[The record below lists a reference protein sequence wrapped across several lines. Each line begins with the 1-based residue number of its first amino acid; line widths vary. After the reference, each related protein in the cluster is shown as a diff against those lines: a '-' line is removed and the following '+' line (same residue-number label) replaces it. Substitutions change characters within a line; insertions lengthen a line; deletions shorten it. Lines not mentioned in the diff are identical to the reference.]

1 MFSCFKRSFIKA
13 FYFSKIKKIVVK
25 FLYFINL
32 LIKKKENSI
41 VALIDYEVIDG
52 KLVPYYSDNVYILCR
67 YILEQREDI
76 EITYIPSNQFGG
88 KSGKLISKREK
99 LYFLYKRLSAKI
111 ILFKHPPHVSEY
123 YTKEQHLIGL
133 GYFIP
138 FKADYWDFKKWYVFY
153 ANILNDEF
161 DLEHC
166 SKYKNEILEYNTYKK
181 SQFDNTNFTMI
192 TSSKYSAKTL
202 ARAHNWNED
211 VFKILGTPKSDKVE
225 PVNVS
230 ISQIFNIEDKGQKVV
245 LYTPTFRD
253 IYIRNSINEV
263 DKQAQTVF
271 GYENEKEELEEFL
284 VENNILLVIKLH
296 KSFPFYR
303 ELEKL
308 HIKEDKSYFKN
319 CYFLDFELEAKYDLS
334 IYNLFELSDAMIA
347 DYSSISF
354 DYLSYDKPIIYNI
367 PDIEEYREY
376 RGFSYEPIEN
386 LMAGECT
393 KTINQ
398 LKTALLTVSK
408 NEDSYKNERI
418 KVSTLVNE
426 VPEGKSLENIY
437 GYIEEIIN

>member
-13 FYFSKIKKIVVK
+13 FYVSKIKKIVVK
-25 FLYFINL
+25 FLYFFNL
-32 LIKKKENSI
+32 LIPKKKNSI
-41 VALIDYEVIDG
+41 VALIDYEIIDD
-52 KLVPYYSDNVYILCR
+52 KLVPYHSDNVYILCR

-76 EITYIPSNQFGG
+76 KITYIPSNQFGG
-88 KSGKLISKREK
+88 KSGRLISKRRK

-153 ANILNDEF
+153 ANILKDEF

-166 SKYKNEILEYNTYKK
+166 SKYKNEVLEHYTYSK

-211 VFKILGTPKSDKVE
+211 VFKILGTPKSDKVG

-253 IYIRNSINEV
+253 IYIRNSIDEV

-271 GYENEKEELEEFL
+271 GYENEKEEIEEFL

-354 DYLSYDKPIIYNI
+354 DYLPYDKPIIYNI

-376 RGFSYEPIEN
+376 RGFSYEPIED
-386 LMAGECT
+386 LMVGD
-393 KTINQ
+393 KVYTIDQFKKAMKNIIEHKDEYINKRKK
-398 LKTALLTVSK
+398 LKTF
-408 NEDSYKNERI
+408 
-418 KVSTLVNE
+418 VNE
-426 VPEGKSLENIY
+426 VPKGKALKNINN
-437 GYIEEIIN
+437 YISEIID

>member
-1 MFSCFKRSFIKA
+1 L
-13 FYFSKIKKIVVK
+13 SKIKIIVVK

-32 LIKKKENSI
+32 FIKKKKNSI
-41 VALIDYEVIDG
+41 VAFIDYEVIDG
-52 KLVPYYSDNVYILCR
+52 KLVPYYSDNVYILSN
-67 YILEQREDI
+67 YIAKHKKDI
-76 EITYIPSNQFGG
+76 EITYIPSTQFGG
-88 KSGKLISKREK
+88 KAGRFISKRKK
-99 LYFLYKRLSAKI
+99 LYFLYKRLNAKV

-138 FKADYWDFKKWYVFY
+138 FKADYWDFQKWYIFY
-153 ANILNDEF
+153 ANILKDEF

-166 SKYKNEILEYNTYKK
+166 SQYRDEVLEHYTYSK
-181 SQFDNTNFTMI
+181 SQFDKTNFTMI

-211 VFKILGTPKSDKVE
+211 VFKILGTLKSDKVK

-230 ISQIFNIEDKGQKVV
+230 ISQIFNIEDSGQKVV
-245 LYTPTFRD
+245 LFTPTFRD
-253 IYIRNSINEV
+253 IYIRNSIDEV

-271 GYENEKEELEEFL
+271 GYENEKEELEDFL
-284 VENNILLVIKLH
+284 VENNILLIIKLH

-354 DYLSYDKPIIYNI
+354 DYLPYAKPIIYNI
-367 PDIEEYREY
+367 PDIEDYREY
-376 RGFSYEPIEN
+376 RGFSYEPIGD
-386 LMAGECT
+386 LMAGEEVRS
-393 KTINQ
+393 INEFKKS
-398 LKTALLTVSK
+398 LKNIIENKDKYVLKRKKLQSF
-408 NEDSYKNERI
+408 
-418 KVSTLVNE
+418 VNE
-426 VPEGKSLENIY
+426 VPEGKALNNIY
-437 GYIEEIIN
+437 KYMTEVIK